1 MPYLLMLIL
10 LLSGCVFNPVADP
23 SEAID
28 SAIASHLAAAPQIHL
43 GDDKEMVLAILEPIQ
58 ARLSPK
64 QRKPSESYLKDGA
77 TIEIYY
83 ARSGRVPDGLTTD
96 DEFTPY
102 VFTTGKLTAI
112 GWTTLGGP
120 KTVGTVG
127 QGRQGGVG
135 VIVTPGMAPAPPPVT
150 CRSFGRTTRCY

>member
-10 LLSGCVFNPVADP
+10 LLSGCVAQR
-23 SEAID
+23 IG
-28 SAIASHLAAAPQIHL
+28 SAIGDYQAVAPQIHL

-58 ARLSPK
+58 ARLSPVE
-64 QRKPSESYLKDGA
+64 RKPSESYLKDGV

-83 ARSGRVPDGLTTD
+83 ARSGHVSDGLTTD

-112 GWTTLGGP
+112 GWGTLGGP
-120 KTVGTVG
+120 KTVG

-135 VIVTPGMAPAPPPVT
+135 VIVTPGMAPAPPSVT
-150 CRSFGRTTRCY
+150 CRSFGKTTRCY